1 MCIVF
6 EAQSQ
11 YRGFSTDLIHRDS
24 SSSPFYNSQETPA
37 QRIHNAARRSIARV
51 HRFSNI
57 IHHITHEL
65 DDPNALLTA
74 NNGEYLVNISL
85 GTPPFPI
92 VAIADTGS
100 DIIWTQC
107 KPCANCY
114 KQDAPLFDPK
124 SSSTYKTV
132 SCSSNACNS
141 LQSDGSSC
149 SSNGQVCQYQVSY
162 GDQSHTQGD
171 VASETLTLAS
181 TAGRPVALPKT
192 IIGCGHDNAGT
203 FDSKGSGIV
212 GLGGGSASLVSQ
224 LGSTIAGKFSYCLV
238 PYTSTNPT
246 STMNFGTNAIVS
258 GSNVV
263 STPLFSDPS
272 QPTFYFL
279 QLQAI
284 SVGSKKIPFQSSS
297 IASSAISVGSKKIP
311 FESSSIASSG
321 GNIIIDSGT
330 TLTLVPTQFLSQL
343 SDAVE
348 SQVTGGTKA
357 SDPQG
362 FFSLCYVADSNI
374 KVPPVTVHFQGAD
387 LAMTP
392 DNIFIHVSDK
402 IMCLAFYAN
411 DELSIYGN
419 VAQQNF
425 LIGYDLQKHTISFK
439 PTDCSKT
446 TA

>member
-1 MCIVF
+1 M
-6 EAQSQ
+6 
-11 YRGFSTDLIHRDS
+11 DLIHRDS
-24 SSSPFYNSQETPA
+24 SRSPFYNPQETSA
-37 QRIHNAARRSIARV
+37 QRINNAARRSIARV

-57 IHHITHEL
+57 IHHITGEL
-65 DDPNALLTA
+65 NDPNAPIVA

-107 KPCANCY
+107 KPCNNCY
-114 KQDAPLFDPK
+114 KQDAPVFDPK
-124 SSSTYKTV
+124 SSTTYRTV
-132 SCSSNACNS
+132 SCSSDACNS
-141 LQSDGSSC
+141 LQ
-149 SSNGQVCQYQVSY
+149 N
-162 GDQSHTQGD
+162 
-171 VASETLTLAS
+171 E
-181 TAGRPVALPKT
+181 
-192 IIGCGHDNAGT
+192 GT
-203 FDSKGSGIV
+203 
-212 GLGGGSASLVSQ
+212 
-224 LGSTIAGKFSYCLV
+224 
-238 PYTSTNPT
+238 
-246 STMNFGTNAIVS
+246 
-258 GSNVV
+258 
-263 STPLFSDPS
+263 TPLFSDPS

-284 SVGSKKIPFQSSS
+284 SVGNKKIPFQSSS
-297 IASSAISVGSKKIP
+297 IASSGG
-311 FESSSIASSG
+311 SG

-343 SDAVE
+343 SDALSEAVE

-362 FFSLCYVADSNI
+362 FFSPCYVADLNI

-387 LAMTP
+387 LAMTS

-425 LIGYDLQKHTISFK
+425 LIGYDLQKHTLSFK

-446 TA
+446 TTTSTN

>member
-1 MCIVF
+1 M
-6 EAQSQ
+6 
-11 YRGFSTDLIHRDS
+11 DLIHRDS
-24 SSSPFYNSQETPA
+24 ADSPFYNPHETPA
-37 QRIHNAARRSIARV
+37 QRINHAARRSVARV

-57 IHHITHEL
+57 IHHIIEL
-65 DDPNALLTA
+65 NDPDALLTA

-107 KPCANCY
+107 KPCTNCY
-114 KQDAPLFDPK
+114 KQDAAVFDPK
-124 SSSTYKTV
+124 SSTTYRKV
-132 SCSSNACNS
+132 LCSSNACNS
-141 LQSDGSSC
+141 LQSEG
-149 SSNGQVCQYQVSY
+149 
-162 GDQSHTQGD
+162 T
-171 VASETLTLAS
+171 
-181 TAGRPVALPKT
+181 TAL
-192 IIGCGHDNAGT
+192 I
-203 FDSKGSGIV
+203 
-212 GLGGGSASLVSQ
+212 
-224 LGSTIAGKFSYCLV
+224 
-238 PYTSTNPT
+238 
-246 STMNFGTNAIVS
+246 
-258 GSNVV
+258 
-263 STPLFSDPS
+263 SDPS

-279 QLQAI
+279 ELEAV
-284 SVGSKKIPFQSSS
+284 SVGSKKIPFQ
-297 IASSAISVGSKKIP
+297 ASPIGR
-311 FESSSIASSG
+311 SG

-330 TLTLVPTQFLSQL
+330 TLTLVPSQFFSAL

-362 FFSLCYVADSNI
+362 FFSLCYVADSNL
-374 KVPPVTVHFQGAD
+374 KVPSVTAHFQGAD
-387 LAMTP
+387 LPMTE
-392 DNIFIHVSDK
+392 DNIFIHVTEK

-446 TA
+446 N

>member
-1 MCIVF
+1 M
-6 EAQSQ
+6 
-11 YRGFSTDLIHRDS
+11 DLIHRDS
-24 SSSPFYNSQETPA
+24 ADSPFYNPHETPA
-37 QRIHNAARRSIARV
+37 QRINHAARRSVARV

-57 IHHITHEL
+57 IHHIIEL
-65 DDPNALLTA
+65 NDPDALLTA

-107 KPCANCY
+107 KPCTNCY
-114 KQDAPLFDPK
+114 KQDAAVFDPK
-124 SSSTYKTV
+124 SSTTYRKV
-132 SCSSNACNS
+132 LCSSNACNS
-141 LQSDGSSC
+141 LQSEGSSC
-149 SSNGQVCQYQVSY
+149 SSDGKVCQYQVSY

-171 VASETLTLAS
+171 VASETLTRLV
-181 TAGRPVALPKT
+181 TLPKT

-203 FDSKGSGIV
+203 FDPKGSGIV

-224 LGSTIAGKFSYCLV
+224 LGSSIAGKFSYCLV

-246 STMNFGTNAIVS
+246 STMNFGTKAIVS

-263 STPLFSDPS
+263 STALISDPS

-279 QLQAI
+279 ELEAV
-284 SVGSKKIPFQSSS
+284 SVGSKKIPFQ
-297 IASSAISVGSKKIP
+297 ASPIGR
-311 FESSSIASSG
+311 SG

-330 TLTLVPTQFLSQL
+330 TLTLVPSQFFSAL

-362 FFSLCYVADSNI
+362 FFSLCYVADSNL
-374 KVPPVTVHFQGAD
+374 KVPSVTAHFQGAD
-387 LAMTP
+387 LPMTE
-392 DNIFIHVSDK
+392 DNIFIHVTEK

-446 TA
+446 N

>member
-1 MCIVF
+1 M
-6 EAQSQ
+6 
-11 YRGFSTDLIHRDS
+11 DLIHRDS
-24 SSSPFYNSQETPA
+24 SRSPFYNPQETSA
-37 QRIHNAARRSIARV
+37 QRINNAARRSIARV

-57 IHHITHEL
+57 IHHITGEL
-65 DDPNALLTA
+65 NDPNAPIVA

-85 GTPPFPI
+85 GTPPFSI

-107 KPCANCY
+107 KPCNNCY
-114 KQDAPLFDPK
+114 KQDAPVFDPK
-124 SSSTYKTV
+124 SSTTYRTV
-132 SCSSNACNS
+132 SCSSDACNS
-141 LQSDGSSC
+141 LQ
-149 SSNGQVCQYQVSY
+149 N
-162 GDQSHTQGD
+162 
-171 VASETLTLAS
+171 E
-181 TAGRPVALPKT
+181 
-192 IIGCGHDNAGT
+192 GT
-203 FDSKGSGIV
+203 
-212 GLGGGSASLVSQ
+212 
-224 LGSTIAGKFSYCLV
+224 
-238 PYTSTNPT
+238 
-246 STMNFGTNAIVS
+246 
-258 GSNVV
+258 
-263 STPLFSDPS
+263 TPLFSDPS

-284 SVGSKKIPFQSSS
+284 SVGSKKIPFQ
-297 IASSAISVGSKKIP
+297 
-311 FESSSIASSG
+311 SSSIASSG

-362 FFSLCYVADSNI
+362 FFSLCYLADSNIKDSNI

-387 LAMTP
+387 LAMTS

>member
-181 TAGRPVALPKT
+181 TAVPKT

-224 LGSTIAGKFSYCLV
+224 H
-238 PYTSTNPT
+238 
-246 STMNFGTNAIVS
+246 
-258 GSNVV
+258 
-263 STPLFSDPS
+263 
-272 QPTFYFL
+272 
-279 QLQAI
+279 
-284 SVGSKKIPFQSSS
+284 
-297 IASSAISVGSKKIP
+297 
-311 FESSSIASSG
+311 
-321 GNIIIDSGT
+321 
-330 TLTLVPTQFLSQL
+330 
-343 SDAVE
+343 
-348 SQVTGGTKA
+348 
-357 SDPQG
+357 
-362 FFSLCYVADSNI
+362 SNI

>member
-1 MCIVF
+1 M
-6 EAQSQ
+6 
-11 YRGFSTDLIHRDS
+11 DLIHRDS
-24 SSSPFYNSQETPA
+24 SRSPFYNPQETSA
-37 QRIHNAARRSIARV
+37 QRINNAARRSIARV

-57 IHHITHEL
+57 IHHITGEL
-65 DDPNALLTA
+65 NDPNAPIVA

-85 GTPPFPI
+85 GTPPFSI

-107 KPCANCY
+107 KPCNNCY
-114 KQDAPLFDPK
+114 KQDAPVFDPK
-124 SSSTYKTV
+124 SSTTYRTV
-132 SCSSNACNS
+132 SCSSDACNS
-141 LQSDGSSC
+141 LQNEGSSC

-181 TAGRPVALPKT
+181 TAVPKT

-212 GLGGGSASLVSQ
+212 GLGGGSASLISQ
-224 LGSTIAGKFSYCLV
+224 H
-238 PYTSTNPT
+238 
-246 STMNFGTNAIVS
+246 
-258 GSNVV
+258 
-263 STPLFSDPS
+263 
-272 QPTFYFL
+272 
-279 QLQAI
+279 
-284 SVGSKKIPFQSSS
+284 
-297 IASSAISVGSKKIP
+297 
-311 FESSSIASSG
+311 
-321 GNIIIDSGT
+321 
-330 TLTLVPTQFLSQL
+330 
-343 SDAVE
+343 
-348 SQVTGGTKA
+348 
-357 SDPQG
+357 
-362 FFSLCYVADSNI
+362 SNI

-387 LAMTP
+387 LAMTS

>member
-1 MCIVF
+1 MCLISALVK
-6 EAQSQ
+6 AQNT
-11 YRGFSTDLIHRDS
+11 GFTMDLIHRDS
-24 SSSPFYNSQETPA
+24 ADSPFYNPHETPA
-37 QRIHNAARRSIARV
+37 QRINHAV

-57 IHHITHEL
+57 IHHIIEL
-65 DDPNALLTA
+65 NDPDALLTA

-107 KPCANCY
+107 KPCTNCY
-114 KQDAPLFDPK
+114 KQDAAVFDPK
-124 SSSTYKTV
+124 SSTTYRKV
-132 SCSSNACNS
+132 LCSSNACNS
-141 LQSDGSSC
+141 LQSEGSSC
-149 SSNGQVCQYQVSY
+149 SSDVSY

-171 VASETLTLAS
+171 VASETLTLGSS
-181 TAGRPVALPKT
+181 TTSRLVTLPKT

-203 FDSKGSGIV
+203 FDPKGSGIV

-224 LGSTIAGKFSYCLV
+224 LGSSIAGKFSYCLV

-246 STMNFGTNAIVS
+246 STMNFGTKAIVS

-263 STPLFSDPS
+263 STALISDPS

-279 QLQAI
+279 ELEAV
-284 SVGSKKIPFQSSS
+284 SVGSKKIPFQ
-297 IASSAISVGSKKIP
+297 ASPIGR
-311 FESSSIASSG
+311 SG

-330 TLTLVPTQFLSQL
+330 TLTLVPSQFFSAL

-362 FFSLCYVADSNI
+362 FFSLCYVADSNL
-374 KVPPVTVHFQGAD
+374 KVPSVTAHFQGAD
-387 LAMTP
+387 LPMTE
-392 DNIFIHVSDK
+392 DNIFIHVTEK

-446 TA
+446 N

>member
-132 SCSSNACNS
+132 SF
-141 LQSDGSSC
+141 
-149 SSNGQVCQYQVSY
+149 
-162 GDQSHTQGD
+162 
-171 VASETLTLAS
+171 
-181 TAGRPVALPKT
+181 PKT

-284 SVGSKKIPFQSSS
+284 SVGSKKIPF
-297 IASSAISVGSKKIP
+297 
-311 FESSSIASSG
+311 ESSSIASSG

-362 FFSLCYVADSNI
+362 FFSLCY
-374 KVPPVTVHFQGAD
+374 
-387 LAMTP
+387 
-392 DNIFIHVSDK
+392 DK

>member
-1 MCIVF
+1 M
-6 EAQSQ
+6 
-11 YRGFSTDLIHRDS
+11 DLIHRDS
-24 SSSPFYNSQETPA
+24 ADSPFYNPHETPA
-37 QRIHNAARRSIARV
+37 QRINHAARRSVARV

-57 IHHITHEL
+57 IHHIIEL
-65 DDPNALLTA
+65 NDPDALLTA

-107 KPCANCY
+107 KPCTNCY
-114 KQDAPLFDPK
+114 KQDAAVFDPK
-124 SSSTYKTV
+124 SSTTYRKV
-132 SCSSNACNS
+132 
-141 LQSDGSSC
+141 LF
-149 SSNGQVCQYQVSY
+149 
-162 GDQSHTQGD
+162 
-171 VASETLTLAS
+171 
-181 TAGRPVALPKT
+181 PKT

-203 FDSKGSGIV
+203 FDPKGSGIV

-224 LGSTIAGKFSYCLV
+224 LGSSIAGKFSYCLV

-246 STMNFGTNAIVS
+246 STMNFGTKAIVS

-263 STPLFSDPS
+263 STALISDPS

-279 QLQAI
+279 ELEAV
-284 SVGSKKIPFQSSS
+284 SVGSKKIPFQ
-297 IASSAISVGSKKIP
+297 ASPIGR
-311 FESSSIASSG
+311 SG

-330 TLTLVPTQFLSQL
+330 TLTLVPSQFFSAL

-362 FFSLCYVADSNI
+362 FFSLCYVE
-374 KVPPVTVHFQGAD
+374 
-387 LAMTP
+387 
-392 DNIFIHVSDK
+392 K

-446 TA
+446 N

>member
-114 KQDAPLFDPK
+114 KLFDPK
-124 SSSTYKTV
+124 SSTTYRTV
-132 SCSSNACNS
+132 SCSSDACNS
-141 LQSDGSSC
+141 LQNEGSSC

-171 VASETLTLAS
+171 VASETLTLDS
-181 TAGRPVALPKT
+181 TTGRPVALPKT

-212 GLGGGSASLVSQ
+212 GLGGGS
-224 LGSTIAGKFSYCLV
+224 
-238 PYTSTNPT
+238 
-246 STMNFGTNAIVS
+246 

-279 QLQAI
+279 QLQ
-284 SVGSKKIPFQSSS
+284 
-297 IASSAISVGSKKIP
+297 AISVGSKKIP

>member
-1 MCIVF
+1 MTRLALSLAAFMCIVF
-6 EAQSQ
+6 EAQGQ
-11 YRGFSTDLIHRDS
+11 YRGFSMDLIHRDS
-24 SSSPFYNSQETPA
+24 SRSPFYNPQETSA
-37 QRIHNAARRSIARV
+37 QRINNAARRSIARV

-57 IHHITHEL
+57 IHHITVV
-65 DDPNALLTA
+65 A

-85 GTPPFPI
+85 GTPPFSI

-107 KPCANCY
+107 KPCNNCY
-114 KQDAPLFDPK
+114 KQDAPVFDPK
-124 SSSTYKTV
+124 SSTTYRTV
-132 SCSSNACNS
+132 SCSSDACNS
-141 LQSDGSSC
+141 LQNEGSSC

-181 TAGRPVALPKT
+181 TALPKT

-212 GLGGGSASLVSQ
+212 GLGGGSASLISQ
-224 LGSTIAGKFSYCLV
+224 LGSSIAGKFSYCLV
-238 PYTSTNPT
+238 PYTSTKPT

-284 SVGSKKIPFQSSS
+284 SVGTKKIPFQSSS
-297 IASSAISVGSKKIP
+297 IT
-311 FESSSIASSG
+311 SSG

-343 SDAVE
+343 SEAVE
-348 SQVTGGTKA
+348 SQVMGGTKT

-362 FFSLCYVADSNI
+362 FFSLCYVIDSNI

-387 LAMTP
+387 LAMTS

>member
-6 EAQSQ
+6 EAQGQ
-11 YRGFSTDLIHRDS
+11 YRGFSMDLIHRDS
-24 SSSPFYNSQETPA
+24 SRSPFYNPQETSA
-37 QRIHNAARRSIARV
+37 QRINNAARRSIARV

-57 IHHITHEL
+57 IHHITGEL
-65 DDPNALLTA
+65 NDPNAPIVA

-85 GTPPFPI
+85 GTPPFSI

-107 KPCANCY
+107 KPCNNCY
-114 KQDAPLFDPK
+114 KQDAPVFDPK
-124 SSSTYKTV
+124 SSTTYRTV
-132 SCSSNACNS
+132 SCSSDACNS
-141 LQSDGSSC
+141 LQNEGSSC

-181 TAGRPVALPKT
+181 TAGRPVALLKT

-224 LGSTIAGKFSYCLV
+224 LGSSIAGKFSYCLV
-238 PYTSTNPT
+238 PYTSTKPT

-258 GSNVV
+258 GTNVV

-297 IASSAISVGSKKIP
+297 IASSGGNIIIDSGTT
-311 FESSSIASSG
+311 SSSITSSG

-343 SDAVE
+343 SEAVE
-348 SQVTGGTKA
+348 SQVMGGTKT

-362 FFSLCYVADSNI
+362 FFSLCYVIDSNI

-387 LAMTP
+387 LAMTS

>member
-1 MCIVF
+1 M
-6 EAQSQ
+6 
-11 YRGFSTDLIHRDS
+11 DLIHRDS
-24 SSSPFYNSQETPA
+24 SRSPFYNPQETSA
-37 QRIHNAARRSIARV
+37 QRINNAARRSIARV

-57 IHHITHEL
+57 IHHITVIHHITGEL
-65 DDPNALLTA
+65 NDPNALLTA

-107 KPCANCY
+107 KPCNNCY
-114 KQDAPLFDPK
+114 KQDAPVFDPK
-124 SSSTYKTV
+124 SSTTYRTV
-132 SCSSNACNS
+132 SCSSDTCNS
-141 LQSDGSSC
+141 LQNEGSSC

-171 VASETLTLAS
+171 VAW
-181 TAGRPVALPKT
+181 
-192 IIGCGHDNAGT
+192 
-203 FDSKGSGIV
+203 
-212 GLGGGSASLVSQ
+212 
-224 LGSTIAGKFSYCLV
+224 
-238 PYTSTNPT
+238 
-246 STMNFGTNAIVS
+246 
-258 GSNVV
+258 
-263 STPLFSDPS
+263 
-272 QPTFYFL
+272 
-279 QLQAI
+279 
-284 SVGSKKIPFQSSS
+284 
-297 IASSAISVGSKKIP
+297 
-311 FESSSIASSG
+311 
-321 GNIIIDSGT
+321 T

-343 SDAVE
+343 SEAVE
-348 SQVTGGTKA
+348 SQVMGGTKT

-362 FFSLCYVADSNI
+362 FFSLCYVIDSNI

-387 LAMTP
+387 LAMTS